1 MLMSPF
7 ETTVYPRKGVPVQ
20 LNESNENYLERML
33 MIQQERGQVRS
44 VDVATA
50 MGVSRA
56 SVSHATKLLR
66 ENNYITMGA
75 DGVIELL
82 PAGLA
87 IAEKMLDRHQR
98 LARFLMALGVDEH
111 TALEDACKM
120 EHDLSP
126 ASYEA
131 ICRHADGMKRDG

>member
-87 IAEKMLDRHQR
+87 IAEEMLDRHQR

>member
-1 MLMSPF
+1 M
-7 ETTVYPRKGVPVQ
+7 Q

-87 IAEKMLDRHQR
+87 IAEEMLDRHQR

-131 ICRHADGMKRDG
+131 ICRHADGMKSNG

>member
-1 MLMSPF
+1 M
-7 ETTVYPRKGVPVQ
+7 Q

-44 VDVATA
+44 VDVASA

-66 ENNYITMGA
+66 ENGYITMGR
-75 DGVIELL
+75 DGLITLL
-82 PAGLA
+82 PAGMA
-87 IAEKMLDRHQR
+87 IAQAMLERHQC
-98 LARFLMALGVDEH
+98 LARFLMALGVDEQ

-131 ICRHADGMKRDG
+131 ICRHADGMKEADSEFGIRNSE